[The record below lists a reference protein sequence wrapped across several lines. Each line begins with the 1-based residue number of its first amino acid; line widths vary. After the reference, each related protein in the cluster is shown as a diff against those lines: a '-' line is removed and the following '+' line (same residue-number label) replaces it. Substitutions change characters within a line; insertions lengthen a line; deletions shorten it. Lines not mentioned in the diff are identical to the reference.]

1 MKKDAAD
8 HLRES
13 GADGV
18 RVRIDKDIAKANG
31 KARYKLEDIHALVR
45 EAYGE
50 SYDIEVLDATLAVA
64 AAEKLP
70 GDPPWLLIISG
81 PGNAKTET
89 VGSVSSV
96 PNVEIVSTIASE
108 GALLSATSKK
118 ARTKQATGGLLRKIG
133 ERGILIIKDFTSIL
147 SADRNVRGTV
157 LAALREIHDGR
168 YSRNVGSDGGQTIT
182 WEGRIVIIAACTTAW
197 DAAHGVV
204 ASMGDRFV
212 TIRSS
217 ARVGREAAGARAIK
231 NTGKESTIRQQIATS
246 IAALIASASL
256 SPRDATLTED
266 EKHDLVQTADLV
278 TLTRSAVETDYRGN
292 VIDAHEPE
300 MPTRFVKE
308 LVQIFRGAL
317 SIGISRPK
325 AFALTMRCARDSVPP
340 LRLAVLRDV
349 DKNDLE
355 DCRVA
360 DIAKRLEKPWMTI
373 DRTLQALHV
382 LRLLKCVNVDKTR
395 KQTGEDEDSD
405 ERKTVRHYSL
415 ASGVCLDALKL
426 SNPSPEK

>member
-1 MKKDAAD
+1 MKQDAAD
-8 HLRES
+8 LMREGGTE
-13 GADGV
+13 GARARLDQ
-18 RVRIDKDIAKANG
+18 DIN
-31 KARYKLEDIHALVR
+31 KARSKIEDIHTLFR

-89 VGSVSSV
+89 ACSVGAV
-96 PNVEIVSTIASE
+96 PNVEIVSTIVSE
-108 GALLSATSKK
+108 GALLSATAKK

-133 ERGILIIKDFTSIL
+133 ARGILIIKDFTSIL
-147 SADRNVRGTV
+147 SADRNVRGAV

-182 WEGRIVIIAACTTAW
+182 WEGRIIVIAACTTAW

-212 TIRSS
+212 TIRAS
-217 ARVGREAAGARAIK
+217 ARVGREAAGSRAIK
-231 NTGKESTIRQQIATS
+231 NTGKENAIRREIAKA
-246 IAALIASASL
+246 IAALIASVSL

-266 EKHDLVQTADLV
+266 EEHDLLQAADIV

-317 SIGISRPK
+317 SIGIARPN
-325 AFALTMRCARDSVPP
+325 AFDLTMRCARDSVPP
-340 LRLAVLRDV
+340 LRLAVLRDLA
-349 DKNDLE
+349 KNDLD

-360 DIAKRLEKPWMTI
+360 DVAKRLEKPWMTI

-382 LRLLKCVNVDKTR
+382 LQMLKCVNVDRTR
-395 KQTGEDEDSD
+395 KQTGEEEDSD